1 MNSHRDTKTRN
12 RGGIA
17 AWSLACL
24 LSTALAACGGGGGG
38 GGTAAGPVQVTTI
51 DPPTGAFIGGTPVT
65 IRGAGFALLT
75 QNQVLF
81 GAAPATGVV
90 TIDAQ
95 TITCLTPAGAPGAR
109 VDVVVRNDQGEGRLP
124 LGFAYA
130 IPAPPTSDV
139 NGDGL
144 GDLLVASP
152 ADSSAGIGAG
162 AVFVFFGRAQP
173 FQLDGLD
180 ASQADIKL
188 VGHRP
193 GDAFG
198 TCVCAGD
205 LDGDGQADLVVS
217 ANRVDAVGAPDA
229 GAVYMFPG
237 PIAGGQTIPAQAATI
252 RLIGSAVV
260 AGDEFG
266 SSVVIGDVDGD
277 GQADLMAAAPKHDVG
292 GALDAGCVYV
302 FLGGETLAS
311 RSADLAD
318 HFVDGV
324 GDGERLG
331 SRMACGDLDGDGQT
345 DLVLGAPSSDVQG
358 DVLLFDAGR
367 VYVLSGG
374 ASFIGNAGQARVVIQ
389 GVADGDR
396 LGEAVTVSDLDG
408 DGQLDLI
415 VSAPYQDS
423 GELDAGRVYVFHGG
437 QGLVSGSADTATV
450 MLTGIPNSG
459 PIGLTLRAGDID
471 GDSIA
476 DLLIGAPE
484 ANALGTRD
492 GLAYLFRGGAGLGS
506 RSVASADAVVYG
518 DGQLLE
524 GFSAAVSLVDV
535 DGDGFADIVGAS
547 PRWSG
552 LGRVH
557 LWRGGAGAI
566 AGTKH
571 TLDADVE
578 LTGTQLGGRFGESLA
593 PGQ

>member
-1 MNSHRDTKTRN
+1 MNSHRDTQTRI
-12 RGGIA
+12 RGDIA
-17 AWSLACL
+17 AWGLACL

-38 GGTAAGPVQVTTI
+38 GSAAGLVQVAVI
-51 DPPTGAFIGGTPVT
+51 EPPTGAFIGGTPVT
-65 IRGAGFALLT
+65 IRGAGFALQT
-75 QNQVLF
+75 PNTVLF
-81 GAAPATGVV
+81 GAAPATSVV
-90 TIDAQ
+90 AVDAQ
-95 TITCLTPAGAPGAR
+95 TITCVTPAGAPGAR
-109 VDVVVRNDQGEGRLP
+109 VDVVVRNDQGEGRLS
-124 LGFAYA
+124 LGFLYA

-152 ADSSAGIGAG
+152 ADASGGVGAG
-162 AVFVFFGRAQP
+162 AVFVFLGRAQP

-180 ASQADIKL
+180 ATQADIKL

-205 LDGDGQADLVVS
+205 VDGDGQADLVVS
-217 ANRVDAVGAPDA
+217 ANKVDAVGAADA
-229 GAVYMFPG
+229 GAVYVFPG

-252 RLIGSAVV
+252 RLIGAATA

-266 SSVVIGDVDGD
+266 SSVEIGDVDGD
-277 GQADLMAAAPKHDVG
+277 DRADLMASAPRHDVG
-292 GALDAGCVYV
+292 DELDAGCVYV
-302 FLGGETLAS
+302 FLGGETLSS

-324 GDGERLG
+324 SGGDRLG
-331 SRMACGDLDGDGQT
+331 SRMACGDLDGDGHV
-345 DLVLGAPSSDVQG
+345 DLVLGAPSSDVQS

-374 ASFIGNAGQARVVIQ
+374 SSFIANAAQARVVIH

-396 LGEAVTVSDLDG
+396 LGEAVTVSDVDG
-408 DGQLDLI
+408 DGQLDLV

-423 GELDAGRVYVFHGG
+423 GELDSGRVYVFHGG
-437 QGLVSGSADTATV
+437 QGLLSGSADTASV

-476 DLLIGAPE
+476 DLMIGAPE

-492 GLAYLFRGGAGLGS
+492 GLAYLFRGGPGLS
-506 RSVASADAVVYG
+506 STSVASADAVVYG

-524 GFSAAVSLVDV
+524 GFSAAISLVDI
-535 DGDGFADIVGAS
+535 DGDGFADVAGAS

-557 LWRGGAGAI
+557 LWRGGAGSI
-566 AGTKH
+566 AGPKH

>member
-1 MNSHRDTKTRN
+1 MNSHRDTQTRIH
-12 RGGIA
+12 GGLA

-38 GGTAAGPVQVTTI
+38 GSAPGPVQVVSV

-65 IRGAGFALLT
+65 IHGAGFALQT
-75 QNQVLF
+75 PNEVLF
-81 GAAPATGVV
+81 GTAPATSVV
-90 TIDAQ
+90 AVDAQ
-95 TITCLTPAGAPGAR
+95 TITCVTPAGAPGAR

-124 LGFAYA
+124 LGFVYA

-152 ADSSAGIGAG
+152 ADNSSGLGAG
-162 AVFVFFGRAQP
+162 AVYVFFGRAQP

-180 ASQADIKL
+180 ATQADVKL

-205 LDGDGQADLVVS
+205 MDGDEQADLVIS
-217 ANRVDAVGAPDA
+217 ANKVDAVGAADA
-229 GAVYMFPG
+229 GAVYVFPG

-252 RLIGSAVV
+252 RLIGDAAA

-266 SSVVIGDVDGD
+266 SSVEIGDVDGD
-277 GQADLMAAAPKHDVG
+277 GQADLVSAAPKHDIAG
-292 GALDAGCVYV
+292 DLDAGCVYV
-302 FLGGETLAS
+302 FLGGDTLAS

-324 GDGERLG
+324 GAGERLG

-345 DLVLGAPSSDVQG
+345 DLVLGAPSSDVQN

-374 ASFIGNAGQARVVIQ
+374 TSFIANASQARVVIQ

-396 LGEAVTVSDLDG
+396 LGEALTVADLDG
-408 DGQLDLI
+408 DGQLDL
-415 VSAPYQDS
+415 VVAAPYHDS
-423 GELDAGRVYVFHGG
+423 GELDSGRVYVFHGG
-437 QGLVSGSADTATV
+437 LGLVSGTADTATV

-459 PIGLTLRAGDID
+459 PIGLTLRAGDVD

-476 DLLIGAPE
+476 DLMIGAPE
-484 ANALGTRD
+484 ANALATRD
-492 GLAYLFRGGAGLGS
+492 GLAYLFRGGPGLTS
-506 RSVASADAVVYG
+506 TSVASADAVVHG

-524 GFSAAVSLVDV
+524 GFSAAISLVDV
-535 DGDGFADIVGAS
+535 DGDGFADVVGAS

-557 LWRGGAGAI
+557 LWRGGAGSI
-566 AGTKH
+566 AGPKH

>member
-1 MNSHRDTKTRN
+1 MNSYRDTQTRF

-17 AWSLACL
+17 AWTLACL

-38 GGTAAGPVQVTTI
+38 GSAAGPVQVVTI
-51 DPPTGAFIGGTPVT
+51 DPPTGPFIGGTPVT
-65 IRGAGFALLT
+65 IRGSGFALPT
-75 QNQVLF
+75 PNVVLF
-81 GAAPATGVV
+81 GSAAATNVV
-90 TIDAQ
+90 AVDAQ
-95 TITCLTPAGAPGAR
+95 TITCVSPAGAPGAR

-130 IPAPPTSDV
+130 IPSPPTSDV

-152 ADSSAGIGAG
+152 ADPTSGAGAG

-180 ASQADIKL
+180 ASQADVKL

-205 LDGDGQADLVVS
+205 MDGDGQADLIVS
-217 ANRVDAVGAPDA
+217 ANKFDAVGAADA
-229 GAVYMFPG
+229 GAVYVFPG

-252 RLIGSAVV
+252 RLVGDAAV

-266 SSVVIGDVDGD
+266 SSVDIGDVDGD
-277 GQADLMAAAPKHDVG
+277 GRADLLSSAPKHDV
-292 GALDAGCVYV
+292 AEQIDAGCVYV
-302 FLGGETLAS
+302 FLGSPTLAS

-324 GDGERLG
+324 SAGDRLG
-331 SRMACGDLDGDGQT
+331 SRIACGDLDGDGQT
-345 DLVLGAPSSDVQG
+345 DLVLGAASADVVT

-374 ASFIGNAGQARVVIQ
+374 SSFIANAAQARVVID
-389 GVADGDR
+389 GAADGDR
-396 LGEAVTVSDLDG
+396 LGEAVTVADLDG
-408 DGQLDLI
+408 DGQLDLV

-423 GELDAGRVYVFHGG
+423 GEVDSGRVYVFRGG
-437 QGLVSGSADTATV
+437 LGLVSGTADSATL

-459 PIGLTLRAGDID
+459 PIGLSLRAGDVD

-476 DLLIGAPE
+476 DLVIGAPE

-492 GLAYLFRGGAGLGS
+492 GLAYLFRGGPGLTS
-506 RSVASADAVVYG
+506 SSVASADAVVYG

-524 GFSAAVSLVDV
+524 GFSAAISLIDI
-535 DGDGFADIVGAS
+535 DGDGFADLAGAS

-557 LWRGGAGAI
+557 LWRGGVGSI
-566 AGTKH
+566 EGPKH
-571 TLDADVE
+571 TIDADVE
-578 LTGTQLGGRFGESLA
+578 LSGTELGGRFGESLA